1 MMRRRRTI
9 LLGTVLVW
17 LFLLLIQTARGMT
30 LSWRMVKS
38 THDMYQAC
46 QLDPVHRERFYS
58 ACVHIEHSHVSNFWM
73 DLCKEASTHV
83 YPFIFFS
90 VADLLTLRGAFLFT
104 ASMIV
109 RKSIQELGVSF
120 WSSKNRTRQ

>member
-1 MMRRRRTI
+1 MRRRTVMLCTI
-9 LLGTVLVW
+9 LVWVVL
-17 LFLLLIQTARGMT
+17 LIIQTARGVS

-46 QLDPVHRERFYS
+46 QLDPVHRERFYA

-109 RKSIQELGVSF
+109 RKSIQELGILAWTSA
-120 WSSKNRTRQ
+120 KNKRYQ